1 MRLLTLR
8 VRICL
13 CVCECE
19 CALTPRIYIRSTN
32 MYNPSHRYCY
42 VKSKEDLGSAISTKR
57 PTSCVLISKKPIMKK
72 AAKTVK
78 ADADD
83 DDDKYGKDFDKMKKK
98 IEAIQ
103 MDM

>member
-13 CVCECE
+13 CVCVNVNVH
-19 CALTPRIYIRSTN
+19 LPPVYIRSTN

>member
-1 MRLLTLR
+1 
-8 VRICL
+8 
-13 CVCECE
+13 
-19 CALTPRIYIRSTN
+19 
-32 MYNPSHRYCY
+32 
-42 VKSKEDLGSAISTKR
+42 
-57 PTSCVLISKKPIMKK
+57 MKK

>member
-1 MRLLTLR
+1 
-8 VRICL
+8 
-13 CVCECE
+13 
-19 CALTPRIYIRSTN
+19 